1 MVGDGKAWRA
11 VGDDDRRRP
20 VADAPRPAGA
30 GWCRHRLDRGR
41 AGLEPTEEEVRHAP
55 PENPGPHRPTRGLGA
70 ELLGV

>member
-1 MVGDGKAWRA
+1 MAGDGKAWRA

-20 VADAPRPAGA
+20 VADAPRPADA
-30 GWCRHRLDRGR
+30 GWCHHRLDHGR

-55 PENPGPHRPTRGLGA
+55 RDPGPHRPTRSLDA